1 MARSMAG
8 CREEPDSWSH
18 FGVILN
24 EFPVL
29 PGRKNVGDALA
40 SGPAAF
46 RQFLD
51 PTRLRPP
58 LVFHAVDDQLGIGED
73 GGVGAFFHQSPNMIG
88 MEVRDQDRA
97 DLAAVDTGG
106 VHVGG

>member
-1 MARSMAG
+1 MAG
-8 CREEPDSWSH
+8 CSKEPNSRSH

-46 RQFLD
+46 R
-51 PTRLRPP
+51 
-58 LVFHAVDDQLGIGED
+58 
-73 GGVGAFFHQSPNMIG
+73 
-88 MEVRDQDRA
+88 
-97 DLAAVDTGG
+97 
-106 VHVGG
+106 